1 MSNGSPH
8 AAGCPTAVDTESSS
22 YQGGMSLEALRAT
35 APGTSQISAKEP
47 GQQAVRKLGH
57 DAEDSVNHTINTT
70 MPTATQ
76 GHKMENPPVIH
87 GIISENK
94 LAHWASSPFSGDKRH
109 SLRVTLLGDA
119 SYEFDTLSKL
129 NPCLIQFSI
138 HLFGH
143 PTGNSGGP
151 KVDVGSKRGSTS
163 LMAKLQRSHVRDVL
177 LVAVDIA
184 KDIFAYILIFVLFA
198 FGYRSEGENE
208 VLRDSSSLGYL
219 LEFWR
224 AADLALGQSGK
235 NLVIIYGDLPKNKE
249 NVIYLSNHQCTV
261 DWIIADMLAIRQNA
275 LGHVRYV
282 LKDGLKWLP
291 LYGWYFSQHGGV
303 YVKRSAKFN
312 EKEMREKLQA
322 QMKAETP
329 MYLVIFPEGTRYNPE
344 IPKVIADSQS
354 FAEKEGLA
362 ILKHV
367 LTPRVKATHVAI
379 DTMKDYLD
387 AVYDVTVAY
396 EGTVDHKGQRK
407 LAPSMT
413 EFLCKECPRVH
424 VFIDRIELKDIPEE
438 QMYMRRWLHERFEI
452 KDKLLIEFYDAK
464 DSKRRNKFP
473 GKSVHSKLS
482 LKKTLPS
489 LLFLGGLTA
498 SMLLTES
505 GRKLYV
511 KTWIYGTLIGCLWVS
526 IKP

>member
-1 MSNGSPH
+1 MLLSLVLHTYSMRYVLP
-8 AAGCPTAVDTESSS
+8 AAVMMG
-22 YQGGMSLEALRAT
+22 T
-35 APGTSQISAKEP
+35 APTYVLAWGAWRLLSAVLPARFYRE
-47 GQQAVRKLGH
+47 VDDRLY
-57 DAEDSVNHTINTT
+57 TIYQS
-70 MPTATQ
+70 M
-76 GHKMENPPVIH
+76 
-87 GIISENK
+87 
-94 LAHWASSPFSGDKRH
+94 
-109 SLRVTLLGDA
+109 
-119 SYEFDTLSKL
+119 
-129 NPCLIQFSI
+129 
-138 HLFGH
+138 
-143 PTGNSGGP
+143 
-151 KVDVGSKRGSTS
+151 
-163 LMAKLQRSHVRDVL
+163 
-177 LVAVDIA
+177 
-184 KDIFAYILIFVLFA
+184 VLF
-198 FGYRSEGENE
+198 FFENYTG
-208 VLRDSSSLGYL
+208 V
-219 LEFWR
+219 
-224 AADLALGQSGK
+224 QI
-235 NLVIIYGDLPKNKE
+235 IIYGDLPKNKE

-261 DWIIADMLAIRQNA
+261 DWIIADMLAVRQNA

-291 LYGWYFSQHGGV
+291 LYGWYFSQVSPFTFSMLFVGQI
-303 YVKRSAKFN
+303 YKMYFPSIYDTCWEDA
-312 EKEMREKLQA
+312 
-322 QMKAETP
+322 

-424 VFIDRIELKDIPEE
+424 IFIDRIELKDIPEE

-498 SMLLTES
+498 TMLLTES